1 MPNNHT
7 TYLSTK
13 ASSIQA
19 FLSLWIVWQD
29 PKAKNFYCKKVRK
42 KKDIIILCTFLF
54 SKLQLMP
61 SWYFLQKILTPRRNK
76 TVSDHHTTNTSST
89 EAY

>member
-13 ASSIQA
+13 ASSIGTSFSFFVDSVA
-19 FLSLWIVWQD
+19 G
-29 PKAKNFYCKKVRK
+29 PCKKVRK

-76 TVSDHHTTNTSST
+76 TVSDHHNNNTSST